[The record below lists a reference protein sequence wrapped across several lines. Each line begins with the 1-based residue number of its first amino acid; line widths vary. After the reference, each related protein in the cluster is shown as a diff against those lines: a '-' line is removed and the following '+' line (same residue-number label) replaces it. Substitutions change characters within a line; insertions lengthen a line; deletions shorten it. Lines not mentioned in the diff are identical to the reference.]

1 MKTVIELAREAGIL
15 EPIDLLDSNQWRQD
29 TIRELERFAE
39 LIRADERNSWPAQQ
53 VLTPLSQALEDVWA
67 EPDEVSLPAQQ
78 EPVAWPIETNDQVEA
93 LAKQCDWNN
102 RRYMTPAD
110 YQIWCDQMR
119 QFVQLASPP
128 AQQEP
133 VRIYDYVWPQRD
145 EHKEEC
151 VYACSYTPGH
161 HLAHGELLAVVHPS
175 QLKNAYLQRDDE
187 AAHNIKE
194 NT

>member
-110 YQIWCDQMR
+110 YQIWCDRMR

-128 AQQEP
+128 Q
-133 VRIYDYVWPQRD
+133 RIWVGLTD
-145 EHKEEC
+145 EMLAAC
-151 VYACSYTPGH
+151 VP
-161 HLAHGELLAVVHPS
+161 
-175 QLKNAYLQRDDE
+175 DE
-187 AAHNIKE
+187 ALIVERDGERTRVSMTRQQLHEFANRAIEATHNIKE